1 VSEGGSPGVGAL
13 RGALLRAL
21 FFLILIGVPAVVFDW
36 VYWRAPLPQS
46 LIMPIDASFR
56 LTAACFVAALVE
68 LAYPRPLAP
77 LLAYVAAFATYGLG
91 FVESAYLKGVV
102 VSLEPAGGTVAL
114 AELATSG
121 RERPRYY
128 LILLAIVSTPYA
140 ATCFARRRKLSL
152 AGASALST
160 AITLVV
166 AVALI
171 EPFRIEVGR
180 VIGAYV
186 CVRTLL
192 VALLL
197 PLVARFAERR
207 AATRPVQ

>member
-1 VSEGGSPGVGAL
+1 VGAL

-21 FFLILIGVPAVVFDW
+21 VFLVLIGVPAVVFDW

-68 LAYPRPLAP
+68 LLYPRALGP

-102 VSLEPAGGTVAL
+102 VSLEPTGGTAAL

-121 RERPRYY
+121 WERPRYY

-140 ATCFARRRKLSL
+140 ATCFGRQRKLSL
-152 AGASALST
+152 ARVSALSATITFVVASAL
-160 AITLVV
+160 V
-166 AVALI
+166 
-171 EPFRIEVGR
+171 EPFRVEVGR
-180 VIGAYV
+180 RIGAYV

-197 PLVARFAERR
+197 PLVAQLAERR
-207 AATRPVQ
+207 AAPRPVQ